1 MVSSS
6 PSSASYR
13 FFFTIRQAP
22 VTAEKFCAVAR
33 RYMSPGGIAR
43 VALMAVPRR
52 SAEADDNARVLH
64 SAVRIQKLCAHGAHV
79 RPLGI
84 AEHLADG
91 VRRGELHIVVQ
102 QKQVLARGIAG
113 GRVVDGGK
121 VERPLILHHAQPPA
135 ARRAQP
141 CIRRRWCARWSCSR

>member
-1 MVSSS
+1 
-6 PSSASYR
+6 
-13 FFFTIRQAP
+13 
-22 VTAEKFCAVAR
+22 
-33 RYMSPGGIAR
+33 
-43 VALMAVPRR
+43 MAVPRR

-84 AEHLADG
+84 AGHLADG
-91 VRRGELHIVVQ
+91 VRRGGELHIVVQ

-121 VERPLILHHAQPPA
+121 
-135 ARRAQP
+135 
-141 CIRRRWCARWSCSR
+141 S